1 MSSLDKTMASKDG
14 YMLCGICPDKQCQT
28 KLFFPLYASSI
39 ECTQCG
45 QHHERSVL
53 QDVQEVSNPEIALQ
67 RMLKNV
73 IVSNVPKKGAEMV
86 KVLGLSNY
94 HCKLLSPLL
103 TTYGMNKNTGKA
115 KLLSDMNQGKYFD
128 CSVLGNRAFLI
139 DPEHISIVGYGR
151 DISGSVQYLSGT
163 LELVK
168 DYNDGE
174 ERLIPVHADGDGHC
188 LVHAVSRALIGR
200 ELFWHPLRC
209 NLKRHFEE
217 NLQNYKE
224 LLKEFID
231 EREWDAIIAECDP
244 DFVPSDGELL
254 GLRNIHIF
262 GLANV
267 LKRPI
272 ILLDSLAGMQSLGD
286 YSGLFLPSLIK
297 PEYCKGKDHILN
309 KPLCIAW
316 NSSGRNHY
324 IPLVGIKGKALPKL
338 PRHLIPKAWGVP
350 QSIVEKYMEFDEC
363 GCCVIGGER
372 TLGDQYIL
380 RLASAMEEVFMEKY
394 NVHPALVADV
404 HHYAY
409 QRTGIVG
416 AKPQVV
422 IQATQQAVQEKRLY
436 RCLLCDGICE
446 QQCSHDWFVK
456 GGSLYKIALAS
467 HGPLQPNKR
476 YCFSHRGIVCRYDQE
491 KDELVPETPLALD
504 KCLWCHGTLLRLV
517 NKDGSIMYKNGD
529 RTKTP
534 RTLTKYSN
542 CSCGYKHYWNGKEYD
557 SIPQQIPIILEWND
571 KVIHEV
577 VTWFQNESDPT
588 LNSNVYEVSAEVVQ
602 KHFPGVFG
610 SERLIQRVVHQI
622 LEQTKE
628 QSNDLTSTSNPVS
641 YDQSSATSSIPQKMI
656 ICGTKI
662 LHKEELGASETE
674 RQIMQRMEQLSSTT
688 QKKRSSEKSEHD
700 LDEISP
706 KTSPA
711 KSVPRRDL
719 PTPPPSVDTLLC
731 SPSTSVNTGSHI
743 IKFVRV
749 VTSDGR
755 QSKLILDSNK
765 ITYSKLQEWIKQEF
779 LIPPT
784 RQRIKYGFPPQELH
798 PPGEGQK
805 DQGIVL
811 SHGERIMVEILPE
824 IKEMNLAQAINNS
837 QDPLDSALLSLFITA
852 NISGSTVWEFVQKH
866 PHFFDSGGLFYRQAE
881 RDLGLVDGKHCHLPL
896 LPNKTF
902 RYNASQDRLELCLEP
917 HGHFPVTD
925 KIDKLIKKIETEKE
939 NESTF
944 KSATSGVIS
953 IGSKQVAIPTAFQ
966 GTGHVLRPS
975 ADSVVDSDEKTF
987 GNISE
992 ITTADSSLLSS
1003 NVPEESNTTQ
1013 KVTEEVTENNKD
1025 ISEPMETDNP

>member
-1 MSSLDKTMASKDG
+1 MASKDG
-14 YMLCGICPDKQCQT
+14 YMLSGICPDKQCQT

-53 QDVQEVSNPEIALQ
+53 QQVQEVSNPEIALQ

-73 IVSNVPKKGAEMV
+73 IVSTVPKKGAEMV

-103 TTYGMNKNTGKA
+103 TVYGMNKSTGKA

-128 CSVLGNRAFLI
+128 CSVLGNRTFLI

-188 LVHAVSRALIGR
+188 LVHAISRALIGR

-217 NLQNYKE
+217 NLQKYKE

-286 YSGLFLPSLIK
+286 YSGLFLPSLVK
-297 PEYCKGKDHILN
+297 PEECRDKNQVLN

-324 IPLVGIKGKALPKL
+324 IPLVGIKGKILPKL
-338 PRHLIPKAWGVP
+338 PRHLIPKVWGVP
-350 QSIVEKYMEFDEC
+350 QNLIDKYMEFDDC
-363 GCCVIGGER
+363 GCCIIGGER

-456 GGSLYKIALAS
+456 GGSLYKIALSS

-491 KDELVPETPLALD
+491 KDELVPETPLTLD
-504 KCLWCHGTLLRLV
+504 KCLWCHGQLLRLV
-517 NKDGSIMYKNGD
+517 NKDGSIQYKNGD

-534 RTLTKYSN
+534 RSSTKHSN

-557 SIPQQIPIILEWND
+557 SIPQQLPIILEWND
-571 KVIHEV
+571 KVIHEI
-577 VTWFQNESDPT
+577 VTWFQYESDAA
-588 LNSNVYEVSAEVVQ
+588 LNSNVYDVASEVVQ
-602 KHFPGVFG
+602 KHFPGAFG

-628 QSNDLTSTSNPVS
+628 QTDDVAAAQNPVP
-641 YDQSSATSSIPQKMI
+641 YEQSSPSASIPQKMI

-674 RQIMQRMEQLSSTT
+674 RQIMHRMEQLSSTT

-711 KSVPRRDL
+711 KSVPRRDI
-719 PTPPPSVDTLLC
+719 PTPPPPVDTLLC
-731 SPSTSVNTGSHI
+731 SPSTSLKTSSHGA
-743 IKFVRV
+743 KFVRV

-765 ITYSKLQEWIKQEF
+765 ITFSKLQDWIRQEF
-779 LIPPT
+779 LIPPAQ
-784 RQRIKYGFPPQELH
+784 QRIKYGFPPQELH
-798 PPGEGQK
+798 PPSDGQK
-805 DQGIVL
+805 DKGIIL
-811 SHGERIMVEILPE
+811 SHGERMIVEVLPE
-824 IKEMNLAQAINNS
+824 NKEQKNTAQSTSNS
-837 QDPLDSALLSLFITA
+837 QDPLDSALLSLLITA

-881 RDLGLVDGKHCHLPL
+881 RDLGLSDGKHCHLPL

-902 RYNASQDRLELCLEP
+902 RYNAAQDRLELCLEP
-917 HGHFPVTD
+917 HGHFPVTE
-925 KIDKLIKKIETEKE
+925 KIDSLIKKIETEKK
-939 NESTF
+939 SGDMF
-944 KSATSGVIS
+944 KSVASGVINV
-953 IGSKQVAIPTAFQ
+953 GSKQTTVPTAFQ
-966 GTGHVLRPS
+966 GTGHVLRAPIDGL
-975 ADSVVDSDEKTF
+975 AEKEEEKIIGTNLEDTV
-987 GNISE
+987 G
-992 ITTADSSLLSS
+992 DSSALSLLPSDRTD
-1003 NVPEESNTTQ
+1003 ESNTSQNDT
-1013 KVTEEVTENNKD
+1013 KEARDSSKEV
-1025 ISEPMETDNP
+1025 SEPMETDNL